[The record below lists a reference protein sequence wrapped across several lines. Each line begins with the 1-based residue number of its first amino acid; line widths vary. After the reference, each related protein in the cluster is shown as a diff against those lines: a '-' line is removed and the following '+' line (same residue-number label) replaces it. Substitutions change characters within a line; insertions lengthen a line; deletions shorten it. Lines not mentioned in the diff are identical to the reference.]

1 MGCAS
6 PEVDNS
12 KSFNLL
18 FHYETEKSEQL
29 VESMEVDVK
38 KKFPNAEVNIYRSGQ
53 EGGLIKIYCDKKLIM
68 EGHEDSISTK
78 ELISKINQA
87 VG

>member
-68 EGHEDSISTK
+68 EGH
-78 ELISKINQA
+78 
-87 VG
+87 